1 MLFFRNKKSAVP
13 AGSGKY
19 DRDRQEPAL
28 RCSICT
34 GEQVAGFLDKSSGS
48 FHEVMLVRNSA
59 DLEAFRSEYAIPD
72 GEIRKIY

>member
-13 AGSGKY
+13 AGSRKY
-19 DRDRQEPAL
+19 DRDRQEPVL
-28 RCSICT
+28 RCRICT
-34 GEQVAGFLDKSSGS
+34 GEQVAGLLSESSGS
-48 FHEVMLVRNSA
+48 FHGVMLVRNSA

>member
-1 MLFFRNKKSAVP
+1 MAVLHFYRKKPAPASHVP
-13 AGSGKY
+13 AGGI
-19 DRDRQEPAL
+19 PAI

-59 DLEAFRSEYAIPD
+59 DLVAFRSEYAIPD

>member
-1 MLFFRNKKSAVP
+1 MLFFRSKKSAVP

-19 DRDRQEPAL
+19 DRDRQEPVL

-72 GEIRKIY
+72 CEIRKIY

>member
-1 MLFFRNKKSAVP
+1 MLFFRSKKSAVP

-19 DRDRQEPAL
+19 DRDRQEPVL

-34 GEQVAGFLDKSSGS
+34 GEQVAGFL
-48 FHEVMLVRNSA
+48 VMLVRNSA